1 MEEIKCFLRQRESGG
16 MLRRLKNAAYR
27 KNGRI
32 CIDGKEY
39 IDLSSNDYLGLARHP
54 GIIASGKKALDELGS
69 GASASRLLSGDLMIH
84 HKLEEAV
91 AAFKNKEA
99 ALVFN
104 SGYQANVGIF
114 NSLYGKDDCVFSDRL
129 SHASIVDGLLLS
141 RARVFRFKH
150 NDTNELEDMLKS
162 QRHKFKKAMIVTE
175 SIFSMD
181 GDIAPLKAL
190 VGLKERYDCMIM
202 VDEAHA
208 TGIYGKN
215 GSGMVEEE
223 ALSSR
228 VDIIMGTF
236 SKALGSFG
244 AYVATS
250 KDMVDYLVNTCR
262 SFIYSTAL
270 PPSVIACNL
279 ASLGLIKDEPY
290 RRETLLKN
298 TACLRDKLKNAG
310 MKIRGSSQIIPVI
323 VGDNR
328 ASEKMAQALRSKG
341 WWVLPIRPPT
351 VPNGQARLR
360 LSLTFDHGPDILQRL
375 VEDISDVRI

>member
-1 MEEIKCFLRQRESGG
+1 
-16 MLRRLKNAAYR
+16 
-27 KNGRI
+27 
-32 CIDGKEY
+32 
-39 IDLSSNDYLGLARHP
+39 
-54 GIIASGKKALDELGS
+54 
-69 GASASRLLSGDLMIH
+69 
-84 HKLEEAV
+84 
-91 AAFKNKEA
+91 
-99 ALVFN
+99 
-104 SGYQANVGIF
+104 
-114 NSLYGKDDCVFSDRL
+114 
-129 SHASIVDGLLLS
+129 
-141 RARVFRFKH
+141 
-150 NDTNELEDMLKS
+150 
-162 QRHKFKKAMIVTE
+162 
-175 SIFSMD
+175 MD